1 MYTIIKS
8 VINSGNF
15 ELVDILTKIDT
26 IWVQGSVTDNQR
38 TELIALARSKA
49 TPEATYA
56 PLQEQVDVLAERI
69 DALAARVTVL
79 EAASSGSPV
88 EPPVES
94 DEWPPYVQPT
104 GAHDA
109 YNTGKR
115 SLMLENVTSV
125 RWTAACGRRMS
136 TRLHGSCRR
145 NPATKNRVWTVK
157 NHPLSRLPLPEMK
170 PVARCSHELAAPHLD
185 RACRI
190 YGRLYLCRAA
200 ARERPMKG

>member
-8 VINSGNF
+8 VLNSRNF

-38 TELIALARSKA
+38 TELIALARNKA

-104 GAHDA
+104 GAMDGCVWPPDVYPA
-109 YNTGKR
+109 AWELQEESGDEEQNVDGDESSSEQASSAGDETG
-115 SLMLENVTSV
+115 SEV
-125 RWTAACGRRMS
+125 
-136 TRLHGSCRR
+136 
-145 NPATKNRVWTVK
+145 
-157 NHPLSRLPLPEMK
+157 
-170 PVARCSHELAAPHLD
+170 
-185 RACRI
+185 
-190 YGRLYLCRAA
+190 
-200 ARERPMKG
+200 